1 MNKRIRKKR
10 FHLKMKRYVNDLIK
24 HTNTVH
30 PPKFIF
36 PEDIISERIKRVAMT
51 IGDVYVYKTPYREAL
66 KLLAGED
73 INKTKEDLNL

>member
-10 FHLKMKRYVNDLIK
+10 FRLKMKRYVKDLIK
-24 HTNTVH
+24 YNNTVH

-36 PEDIISERIKRVAMT
+36 PEDISERIKLETMT
-51 IGDVYVYKTPYREAL
+51 IGDVYVYKMPYREAV
-66 KLLAGED
+66 KLLAGEN

>member
-10 FHLKMKRYVNDLIK
+10 FRLKMKRYVNDLIK
-24 HTNTVH
+24 YNNTVH

-36 PEDIISERIKRVAMT
+36 PEDISERIKLEAMT
-51 IGDVYVYKTPYREAL
+51 IGDVYVYKMPYREAL
-66 KLLAGED
+66 KLLAGEN

>member
-24 HTNTVH
+24 YNNTVH

-36 PEDIISERIKRVAMT
+36 PEDISERIKAV
-51 IGDVYVYKTPYREAL
+51 
-66 KLLAGED
+66 KLLAGEN